1 MNKGLKIFLITL
13 LSIITVT
20 IIVFLVLVLTNKINL
35 SDFRFNARIS
45 KEKVVDQEYDKVFD
59 KIDIKSDAGDIYIK
73 ESDTDK
79 VKVVVYGEKERTA
92 VEDNETLSIKTTTKE
107 CHFFCTNTVIS
118 KIEVYIP
125 STYTNPI
132 NIDTSYGDIKAD
144 VVYDLNAETNYG
156 DIKINKANNSFKLE
170 TNYGDIKIDE
180 VNIAKDS
187 SAETNFGDVK
197 VESTN
202 EVNIVADTDLGDTK
216 VNNNYPNSEITL
228 RLETNLGDV
237 KVNN

>member
-1 MNKGLKIFLITL
+1 MNKGLKIFLISL

-45 KEKVVDQEYDKVFD
+45 KEKVIDQEYDKVFD

-79 VKVVVYGEKERTA
+79 VKVVVYGEKERTV
-92 VEDNETLSIKTTTKE
+92 VEDKDTLSIKTTTKE

-132 NIDTSYGDIKAD
+132 DINTKYGDIETNS
-144 VVYDLNAETNYG
+144 VYDIDAETNYG
-156 DIKINKANNSFKLE
+156 DIKINKVNNSFEVE

-180 VNIAKDS
+180 VNITKNS
-187 SAETNFGDVK
+187 TAETNFGDIK
-197 VESTN
+197 VGYTN
-202 EVNIVADTDLGDTK
+202 EVNIIADTDLGDTK
-216 VNNNYPNSEITL
+216 VNNNYPNSEIIL